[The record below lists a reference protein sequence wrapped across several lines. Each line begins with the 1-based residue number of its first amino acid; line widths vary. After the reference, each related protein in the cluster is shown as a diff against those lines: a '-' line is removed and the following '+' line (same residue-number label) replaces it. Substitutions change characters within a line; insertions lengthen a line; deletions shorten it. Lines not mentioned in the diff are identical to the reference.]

1 MHFSASICLALAVLG
16 LAACEPAYEDGHLS
30 RNINRQRV
38 ARDACLS
45 TQAAALDD
53 HSSPPEAIGQSAAA
67 ACSVQ
72 NDRLIQLMSTM
83 DSSSQEHIIVAV
95 RKNSIL
101 KATTYVLNARTAAG
115 Q

>member
-1 MHFSASICLALAVLG
+1 MRSLVLPTLVVAALV

-30 RNINRQRV
+30 RDINRQRV

-67 ACSVQ
+67 ACSTQ

-83 DSSSQEHIIVAV
+83 DSSGEEHIIVVV
-95 RKNSIL
+95 RKDSIL
-101 KATTYVLNARTAAG
+101 KATTYVLNARAAAG